1 MQAGDI
7 HLADLGREQRWPV
20 LVVSNDRFHR
30 LSNRALVAPR
40 IAVAADEVIPP
51 WVVPAEDDAFALHL
65 LRSVP
70 MSRLLDRI
78 GRASS
83 TELQRAQ
90 RALRHI
96 T

>member
-1 MQAGDI
+1 M
-7 HLADLGREQRWPV
+7 
-20 LVVSNDRFHR
+20 
-30 LSNRALVAPR
+30 
-40 IAVAADEVIPP
+40 PP
-51 WVVPAEDDAFALHL
+51 WVVPAGDDAFALHL
-65 LRSVP
+65 LRSLP